1 MGLTSYHVHTPRCGH
16 ATGEPFEYVE
26 EALELG
32 FTEIGFADHAPIPL
46 PRREGITMEPGE
58 TEDYI
63 SDLQAV
69 KEKYQGKI
77 AVKIGFEVDYPL
89 EVTFPRRYFMDSRLD
104 FLIGSCHFLG
114 SWPFDHGD
122 YMDEFEKRDMNEVY
136 YRYYSII
143 HSMVESR
150 LFQVIGHL
158 DLMKK
163 FGYRPQNEP
172 VDLLERIARRAG
184 ELGIS
189 VEMNTAGMIKPVEEI
204 YPSDSILQILYN
216 HNVPVTLSSDA
227 HAPEQVGQYF
237 DLAVNK
243 LKKTGYKKISG
254 FHKRKRYD
262 IPL

>member
-1 MGLTSYHVHTPRCGH
+1 MGLTSYHIHTPRCGH

-32 FTEIGFADHAPIPL
+32 FSEIGFADHAPIPL
-46 PRREGITMEPGE
+46 PRREGITMKPEE
-58 TEDYI
+58 TEEYI
-63 SDLQAV
+63 TDIQTV
-69 KEKYQGKI
+69 KKRYDGKI
-77 AVKIGFEVDYPL
+77 EVRIGFEVDYPL
-89 EVTFPRRYFMDSRLD
+89 ETTFSRRYFTDSRLD

-122 YMDEFEKRDMNEVY
+122 YVEEFENRDLDEVY

-143 HSMVESR
+143 LSLVESR
-150 LFQVIGHL
+150 LFQIIGHL

-163 FGYRPQNEP
+163 FGYRPEREP
-172 VDLLERIARRAG
+172 TELLERIARRAG

-189 VEMNTAGMIKPVEEI
+189 AEMNTAGMIKPVKEI
-204 YPSDSILQILYN
+204 YPSDDILEILFR
-216 HNVPVTLSSDA
+216 HNVPITLSSDA
-227 HAPEQVGQYF
+227 HAPEQVGQHF
-237 DLAVNK
+237 ELAVNK
-243 LKKTGYKKISG
+243 LKKTGYRNISG